1 MKKLI
6 ITSALLSASISFA
19 QLYTPKKEIGETND
33 KYGAENIGIGTENP
47 EAKLQ
52 IVSGDPQ
59 NTNVI
64 IGSTQNS
71 NLIIGT
77 TFLQSF
83 NSEALSIN
91 ATGSNVIIN
100 QISGYTGIGTAAP
113 DEKLTVKGKIH
124 AEEVRVDLNVPAD
137 YVFEKYYTGNSG
149 LKADYTMPTLA
160 EVEKYTREHNHLPNI
175 PSAKEIKEKGLQVGE
190 MSNLLLQK
198 IEELT
203 LYIIEQQKRIETF
216 EKQINQPK

>member
-1 MKKLI
+1 MKK
-6 ITSALLSASISFA
+6 ITVTTAILFTTLSFA
-19 QLYTPKKEIGETND
+19 QLYTPKGGTEETEDTRKGNVGIGNSNPQAKLHIISED
-33 KYGAENIGIGTENP
+33 AEN
-47 EAKLQ
+47 
-52 IVSGDPQ
+52 S
-59 NTNVI
+59 VI
-64 IGSTQNS
+64 IGNSEES

-77 TFLQSF
+77 ASLQSV
-83 NSEALSIN
+83 NSETFSIN
-91 ATGSNVIIN
+91 PTGTNVIIN
-100 QISGYTGIGTAAP
+100 QTNGYTGIGTTSP

-137 YVFEKYYTGNSG
+137 YVFEKYYTGNSE

-160 EVEKYTREHNHLPNI
+160 EVEKYTRENNHLPNI

-203 LYIIEQQKRIETF
+203 LYTIEQQKRIEAL
-216 EKQINQPK
+216 EKQIRQAK